1 MPTSTPQDNASY
13 RMVVLLRP
21 SERKRLQKLAR
32 KADVSSS
39 EIIRRSLNA
48 YSPQEPELTAEE
60 EHAFRLAL
68 AEMNTS
74 LDQALKSVRSARLE
88 IAQNLADIR
97 KLRASHEE
105 KQ

>member
-48 YSPQEPELTAEE
+48 YSPQDSDLTAEE
-60 EHAFRLAL
+60 EHAMRLAL
-68 AEMNTS
+68 AEMNSS
-74 LDQALKSVRSARLE
+74 LDHALESVRSARLE
-88 IAQNLADIR
+88 IANNIAEMR
-97 KLRASHEE
+97 RLRASREE
-105 KQ
+105 QP